1 MNRLWNTV
9 ISQWNRGNQNY
20 PPFIVLSVPNLLSI
34 IRSKISCR
42 KGLLCAGLF
51 SSLLNSPD
59 FDEPINEH
67 ELHDKYVNRDAL
79 DWKERLNLMWRRDQ
93 YHYFSPELE
102 FCVQAGTAG
111 CITGLILGAFK
122 ESRDVYMKFIASN
135 KQTMFKHPREAQAI
149 MQEQVTYHMMKGGI
163 RWGAKVG
170 AFVFMYVTLCQTAHT
185 IRNWVNPLDHAVSG
199 FATGSLFRVLGGP
212 KAMLG
217 SGILGLGMG
226 LSEGAVTWSLY
237 KISGETISER
247 WLRELRQIKVYNAT
261 KEEEMF
267 NIRRSEIDKRYT
279 QEEWEAETE
288 KIREFESTGKSN
300 SITNLF
306 RDLFIRVKELAAPPN
321 IKVTSDLEDVSTN
334 LKDSASAA
342 DKQVGEIKSK

>member
-1 MNRLWNTV
+1 MIRLWNTV
-9 ISQWNRGNQNY
+9 ISQWNRGNRPY
-20 PPFIVLSVPNLLSI
+20 PPFMVLSVPNLLSI
-34 IRSKISCR
+34 LSKMPCR

-59 FDEPINEH
+59 FDEPINED

-93 YHYFSPELE
+93 YHTFSPELE
-102 FCVQAGTAG
+102 FCSQAGIAG

-122 ESRDVYMKFIASN
+122 ESRHVYMKFIAAN

-149 MQEQVTYHMMKGGI
+149 MQEQVTYHMMKGGF
-163 RWGAKVG
+163 RWGTKVG
-170 AFVFMYVTLCQTAHT
+170 AFVFIYVTLCQTAHT

-199 FATGSLFRVLGGP
+199 FATGSLLRVLGGP

-217 SGILGLGMG
+217 SGILGFGMG
-226 LSEGAVTWSLY
+226 LSEGAMTWTLY

-247 WLRELRQIKVYNAT
+247 WLRELRQIKVYNAA
-261 KEEEMF
+261 KDEAML
-267 NIRRSEIDKRYT
+267 NIRRSEIDQRYT

-288 KIREFESTGKSN
+288 KIKAFESTEKSS
-300 SITNLF
+300 SITDLF
-306 RDLFIRVKELAAPPN
+306 RDIFIRVKELAAPPN
-321 IKVTSDLEDVSTN
+321 INVTFDSEDVSTN

-342 DKQVGEIKSK
+342 DKQIGERKSK